1 MLISNLCMLIAV
13 IVPEI
18 QQVFLAAAVMV
29 HVQHGAEMGALKHV
43 MRHAAEIVL
52 AVLETAIAVV
62 VVALRIAQVFALMI
76 AQDLVS

>member
-1 MLISNLCMLIAV
+1 MLISNLCTLIAV

-29 HVQHGAEMGALKHV
+29 HVQQGAEMSALKYV
-43 MRHAAEIVL
+43 MRHAAEIVV

-62 VVALRIAQVFALMI
+62 VVALMIAQVFALMI